1 MDILE
6 RAKRFFDN
14 LAPHVRERASA
25 VLLEELIHEIEVS
38 RARIQEI
45 EHAGQAKQHATR
57 RVTMDKAVIDELV
70 QLRSEAKLRAE
81 MFSEAVALQAK
92 KNAISKGALRRYVCA
107 VEADKL
113 EALGAEAS
121 ALEELLGSEKPPF

>member
-25 VLLEELIHEIEVS
+25 VLLEELIHEIEAT

-45 EHAGQAKQHATR
+45 QQAKQHTTR

-92 KNAISKGALRRYVCA
+92 KNEISKGALRRYVCA

-121 ALEELLGSEKPPF
+121 ALEELLGSEQPPF

>member
-45 EHAGQAKQHATR
+45 QQAKQPTTR